1 MSECLNGF
9 IERVTYHNPEN
20 GFAVL
25 RVKVKGRAEL
35 TTVVGTTTSVT
46 AGEHVEAT
54 GRWFIDSRHGQQ
66 FKADEL
72 KTTHPASAEGIE
84 KYLASGAIR
93 SIGPKIAEK
102 IVLAYKERTLDIF
115 ENYSEMLLH
124 VNGIGAG
131 RLKRIR
137 ESWREQKEVRKIMLF

>member
-1 MSECLNGF
+1 MMPETLNGF
-9 IERVTYHNPEN
+9 IDRVTFHNPET

-25 RVKVKGRAEL
+25 RVKVKGRNDLA
-35 TTVVGTTTSVT
+35 TVVGSTASVS
-46 AGEHVEAT
+46 AGELVEAT
-54 GRWFIDSRHGQQ
+54 GRWFIDPQHGQQ

-102 IVLAYKERTLDIF
+102 IVSVYKERTLDIF
-115 ENYSEMLLH
+115 ENYS
-124 VNGIGAG
+124 
-131 RLKRIR
+131 
-137 ESWREQKEVRKIMLF
+137 